1 MNIHIKNCYIKK
13 YVRKN
18 PFYGASKKHAMKW
31 V

>member
-18 PFYGASKKHAMKW
+18 PFYGASKKQITT
-31 V
+31 